1 MEHNIFKKWRDC
13 EGSGP
18 LKGVPYMTP
27 EGLADCITIVIAS
40 RLPGLLLKKTN
51 KNYTQ
56 IVFFRGLLT
65 C

>member
-40 RLPGLLLKKTN
+40 RLPGLLLKKLI
-51 KNYTQ
+51 K
-56 IVFFRGLLT
+56 IALKSSFFEDF
-65 C
+65 